1 MVQLSNEEYAALV
14 GERDAMRRT
23 VESVRQHLWEFY
35 ADRRDNP
42 LHNAYEETRAVLEQY
57 RA

>member
-14 GERDAMRRT
+14 GARDAMRRT
-23 VESVRQHLWEFY
+23 VESVRQHLWTFN

-42 LHNAYEETRAVLEQY
+42 VHAAYVETRTVLEQY
-57 RA
+57 PA

>member
-1 MVQLSNEEYAALV
+1 MVQLSNEDYARLV
-14 GERDAMRRT
+14 GERDTMRRT
-23 VESVRQHLWEFY
+23 VESVRQLLWKFN

-42 LHNAYEETRAVLEQY
+42 MHDAYVETFTALEQY